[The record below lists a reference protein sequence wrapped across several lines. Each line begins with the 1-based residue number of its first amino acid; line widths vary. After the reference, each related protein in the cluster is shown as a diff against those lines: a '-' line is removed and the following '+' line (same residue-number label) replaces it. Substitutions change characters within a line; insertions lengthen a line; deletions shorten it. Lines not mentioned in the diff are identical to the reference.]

1 MAKSTPAIPR
11 ELPLRVNLPSFLLR
25 EIGRIVSRHAILE
38 WKLSRTVYTL
48 LGIDPVCGRVT
59 IREPRTTDRLDMI
72 ADLIKIKNISVSA
85 DLPAIRNALDA
96 CVSQRDALAHGLWM
110 VDPDYPDRLFL
121 RQTAGNWTPPG
132 KIGKQKRRIHPQAAE
147 YVLDDAKSLVALI
160 DATVQAVYD
169 LEEEIKAALK
179 TSPAKSP

>member
-1 MAKSTPAIPR
+1 MAKSTPSIPR

-38 WKLSRTVYTL
+38 WKLSRTIYTL
-48 LGIDPVCGRVT
+48 LGIDPVCGRVAV
-59 IREPRTTDRLDMI
+59 REPRTTDRLDMI

-96 CVSQRDALAHGLWM
+96 CVSQRDALAHGLWI
-110 VDPDYPDRLFL
+110 VDPDYPNRLFL

-132 KIGKQKRRIHPQAAE
+132 KIGKHKRRIDPQAIE
-147 YVLDDAKSLVALI
+147 YVLEDAKGLAELI
-160 DATVQAVYD
+160 DATIQAVYD
-169 LEEEIKAALK
+169 LEEEIKSALK
-179 TSPAKSP
+179 ASPTKSP

>member
-11 ELPLRVNLPSFLLR
+11 ELQLKVNLPSFLLR

-59 IREPRTTDRLDMI
+59 VREPRTTDRLDMI
-72 ADLIKIKNISVSA
+72 ADLIKIKNISISA
-85 DLPAIRNALDA
+85 DLPGIRNALDA
-96 CVSQRDALAHGLWM
+96 CISQRDALAHGLWID
-110 VDPDYPDRLFL
+110 DPNYPNRLFL

-132 KIGKQKRRIHPQAAE
+132 KIGKHKRRIHPQAAE
-147 YVLDDAKSLVALI
+147 YVLEDAKSLVELI
-160 DATVQAVYD
+160 DATIQAVYD
-169 LEEEIKAALK
+169 LEEEINSALK
-179 TSPAKSP
+179 ASPAKSP

>member
-1 MAKSTPAIPR
+1 MAKSTPATPR

-59 IREPRTTDRLDMI
+59 VREPRTTDRLDMI
-72 ADLIKIKNISVSA
+72 ADLIKIKNISISA
-85 DLPAIRNALDA
+85 DLPAIHKQLDA
-96 CVSQRDALAHGLWM
+96 CLSQRDALAHGLWIN
-110 VDPDYPDRLFL
+110 DPDYPDRLFL

-132 KIGKQKRRIHPQAAE
+132 KIGKHKRRIHPQAAE
-147 YVLDDAKSLVALI
+147 YSLEDAKSLVALL
-160 DATVQAVYD
+160 DAAIQAVYD
-169 LEEEIKAALK
+169 LEEQIKSALK
-179 TSPAKSP
+179 VSPVKSS